1 MSMFSQHAPSPG
13 GGDGWGCSCLP
24 LRALMQSNNLNEAG
38 ICRMKFRDKV
48 FHDIWAALQIA
59 AKRWVHKPCCL
70 RRAIWVAGRQMA
82 LGKIR
87 EECASAIMLW
97 NGVEDDEKAWTE
109 VVATGGQ
116 TFLLFGPG
124 EGLSGQD
131 LLHFGFSPLQLRFLV
146 ELGQD
151 FLLAF
156 PFITC
161 IYLVTTG
168 MRCLELTAALQQ
180 QCCGF
185 SVLLYQTTISCLSPE
200 GEPHHRPPAH
210 LFTPCWNFPSRK
222 PAKTP
227 WLPFTGASCMS
238 VGDPRAVGTGIA
250 KGPPSPGLL
259 WDWDNPGF
267 ALEGRIFSE
276 RRSGVRLGFRSC

>member
-1 MSMFSQHAPSPG
+1 M
-13 GGDGWGCSCLP
+13 
-24 LRALMQSNNLNEAG
+24 
-38 ICRMKFRDKV
+38 
-48 FHDIWAALQIA
+48 
-59 AKRWVHKPCCL
+59 
-70 RRAIWVAGRQMA
+70 
-82 LGKIR
+82 
-87 EECASAIMLW
+87 
-97 NGVEDDEKAWTE
+97 EDDEKAWTE

-131 LLHFGFSPLQLRFLV
+131 LLQFGFSPLQLRFLV

-185 SVLLYQTTISCLSPE
+185 SVLLYQTTINCLSPE
-200 GEPHHRPPAH
+200 GEPHPLVLLPTSSPHAGTFPAGNQPRPPD
-210 LFTPCWNFPSRK
+210 SRSRE
-222 PAKTP
+222 PHACRSAIP
-227 WLPFTGASCMS
+227 GLSVQGSRRDFLPRDF
-238 VGDPRAVGTGIA
+238 RGTGIILA
-250 KGPPSPGLL
+250 LL
-259 WDWDNPGF
+259 WREEYSLRGGVVSDWD
-267 ALEGRIFSE
+267 SE
-276 RRSGVRLGFRSC
+276 VVN